1 VQAKDVNKSWMHLGY
16 SRTLPIT
23 LSVHTN

>member
-1 VQAKDVNKSWMHLGY
+1 VDVQAKDVNKSWMLGF

-23 LSVHTN
+23 LSRTH